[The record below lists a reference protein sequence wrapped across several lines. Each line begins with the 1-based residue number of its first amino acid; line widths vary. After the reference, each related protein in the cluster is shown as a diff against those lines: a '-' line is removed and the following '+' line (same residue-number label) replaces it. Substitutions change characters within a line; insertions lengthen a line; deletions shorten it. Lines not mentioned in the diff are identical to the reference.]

1 MREQGPHTFCLVIAL
16 WMILAARV
24 WAITDPPDVLA
35 LEDQYRALNSPPQLK
50 RWRLDG
56 GDPCG
61 ESWMGVSCSGS
72 SVIRLKL
79 EGLNLSGY
87 MGSLLHLLRGLR
99 QLDLSYNNIT
109 GEIPYSLPPNVT
121 HLNLA
126 CNSLEHNIPQ
136 SLPNVKLLRNL
147 NLSHNMLSG
156 PIGNVFAGLQSLKEM
171 DLSYNSFTGDL
182 PSSFGSLTNLTRLF
196 LQKNQFTGSVV
207 YLADL
212 PLSDLNIQSNNFSG
226 VIPTNFQTIPDL
238 WMDGNQFHQAP
249 GYPPWS
255 FPRENPTTITQN
267 FSTRPTTE
275 SSAIVENHPAAIVE
289 NHPSFRVAKQKKKL
303 LSLGGVVF
311 IVGGLTLVVTGA
323 AIFIAVRLKRSDAF
337 PAETNNAYEASPPTF
352 LGRSR
357 TPLSVR
363 SRTKRLSGGK
373 SLRRNNRAPASARIY
388 TVEELQYAT
397 NSFSE
402 DNLLGE
408 GSLGGVY
415 RAEFPDGQ
423 VLAVK
428 NVNTVSLSF
437 EEEERLMEVIWTVSR
452 LRHPNILAL
461 LGYCVED
468 GQHLLVYE
476 HVRSLPLDE
485 VLHGQGYKPL
495 PWMVRL
501 NVALGVARSLEYLH
515 CTFCPPVAHGNVK
528 ASNVL
533 LDEELVPRLCDA
545 GLAILRPLTCNSV
558 KVKASEIALEE
569 TGYIA
574 PEHGEPGIDSTKSD
588 VFAFGVLLLELLTGR
603 KPFDSSRPR
612 KEQFLV
618 KWASRRLH
626 DSEWLVQMVD
636 PCINRRSLSLKS
648 LSGFADIISLC
659 TQPEM
664 LFRPPMSEIA
674 ESLSRLVQKSGIAA
688 AGEGIDDPF
697 DRSFRSTIT
706 GFASSPTVSYYSP

>member
-1 MREQGPHTFCLVIAL
+1 M
-16 WMILAARV
+16 
-24 WAITDPPDVLA
+24 
-35 LEDQYRALNSPPQLK
+35 
-50 RWRLDG
+50 
-56 GDPCG
+56 
-61 ESWMGVSCSGS
+61 
-72 SVIRLKL
+72 
-79 EGLNLSGY
+79 
-87 MGSLLHLLRGLR
+87 
-99 QLDLSYNNIT
+99 DLSFLLSSLGSYLRDLSSNNIT

-126 CNSLEHNIPQ
+126 CNKLEQNIPH
-136 SLPNVKLLRNL
+136 SLPNFKLLRNL

-156 PIGNVFAGLQSLKEM
+156 PVGNVFAGLQSLREM
-171 DLSYNSFTGDL
+171 YEFWLSQFQKLVVWLKQSRLNFISSLCDRDLSYNNFTGDL
-182 PSSFGSLTNLTRLF
+182 PNSFGSLRNLTRLF

-207 YLADL
+207 FLADL

-238 WMDGNQFHQAP
+238 WMDGNQFHVEP

-255 FPRENPTTITQN
+255 FPGENPITQN

-289 NHPSFRVAKQKKKL
+289 NHPSFRLAKQKKKL

-323 AIFIAVRLKRSDAF
+323 AIFIAMRLKQSDAF
-337 PAETNNAYEASPPTF
+337 AAETTNAYEASPPTF
-352 LGRSR
+352 LSRSR
-357 TPLSVR
+357 TPF
-363 SRTKRLSGGK
+363 SRQARAKRLSGGR
-373 SLRRNNRAPASARIY
+373 SLGKNNRAPASARIY

-402 DNLLGE
+402 DNLIGE
-408 GSLGGVY
+408 GSLGAVY

-428 NVNTVSLSF
+428 NINTVSLSF
-437 EEEERLMEVIWTVSR
+437 EEEERLMEVIWTISR
-452 LRHPNILAL
+452 LRHPNIIAL
-461 LGYCVED
+461 LGYCVEH
-468 GQHLLVYE
+468 GQHLLAYE
-476 HVRSLPLDE
+476 HVRSLPLDV
-485 VLHGQGYKPL
+485 VLHGQSYKPL

-501 NVALGVARSLEYLH
+501 NIALGVARSLEYLH
-515 CTFCPPVAHGNVK
+515 CTVCPPVAHGNVK

-533 LDEELVPRLCDA
+533 LDEELVPRLCDS

-558 KVKASEIALEE
+558 KVKASEIALTE

-588 VFAFGVLLLELLTGR
+588 VFAFGVMLLELLTGR
-603 KPFDSSRPR
+603 KPFDSSRSR
-612 KEQFLV
+612 KEQSLV

-648 LSGFADIISLC
+648 LSGFADIVSLC

-664 LFRPPMSEIA
+664 QFRPPMSEIA

-706 GFASSPTVSYYSP
+706 GFVSSPTVSYYSP